1 MGNIIE
7 AEIIFQKKM
16 CCCELD
22 FDNVFLFIMTGVS
35 GLIVFIDLKVLEKM
49 FEEYFLLKNYLDTD
63 TYNGCYKPQAE
74 MRMCFECYAIYCAIL
89 CTILTGV
96 LAFNMRDESID
107 WVARK
112 VVNVSFLMF
121 GPLLFTLCVVGFYN
135 VKGLSRVC
143 GLHGI

>member
-1 MGNIIE
+1 
-7 AEIIFQKKM
+7 M
-16 CCCELD
+16 CCEFD

-49 FEEYFLLKNYLDTD
+49 FEEYFLLKNYLDVD

-121 GPLLFTLCVVGFYN
+121 GPLLFTLCMVGFYN

-143 GLHGI
+143 GLHGIQDG

>member
-1 MGNIIE
+1 
-7 AEIIFQKKM
+7 
-16 CCCELD
+16 
-22 FDNVFLFIMTGVS
+22 
-35 GLIVFIDLKVLEKM
+35 
-49 FEEYFLLKNYLDTD
+49 
-63 TYNGCYKPQAE
+63 

-143 GLHGI
+143 GLHGIQDGQFNAVCIFILIIFFCISLGVSYSMLMQKTIDVASE